1 MSEAQQG
8 SGRHEWRQQEGGAT
22 LCQKFWSHLHVAPI
36 TLTVKR
42 TLSIA
47 STTDL
52 RLAASVVAAI
62 ARPRML
68 KRSI

>member
-1 MSEAQQG
+1 MAVYSNT
-8 SGRHEWRQQEGGAT
+8 AT
-22 LCQKFWSHLHVAPI
+22 SLQSV
-36 TLTVKR
+36 LTVKR

-62 ARPRML
+62 EGLRLLMQINKAYAL
-68 KRSI
+68 